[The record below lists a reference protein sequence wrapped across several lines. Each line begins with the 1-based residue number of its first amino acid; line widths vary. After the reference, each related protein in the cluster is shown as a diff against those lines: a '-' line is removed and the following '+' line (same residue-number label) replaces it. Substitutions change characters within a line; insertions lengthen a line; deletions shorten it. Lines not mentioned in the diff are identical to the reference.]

1 MTLILLLLVAACQV
15 ALLFLVY
22 HKLSKA
28 VQTLRHES
36 VQSATNVFNQVE
48 GLIAVYAE
56 VRPTRALPKSRGWA
70 ASPDFLAVL
79 IRLVQERQPMTV
91 LECSSGFSTV
101 VLAAALRNLG
111 RGKVISLEHDPIFA
125 EKTRLLLMLHGLSSW
140 AQVVDAPLVTQNITG
155 WSGHWYSTQ
164 NLESDLRVDML
175 VIDGP
180 PHTTAP
186 LARYPAL
193 PNLYGRLAQNS
204 VIVLDDSDRP
214 DELTAVNRWLGD
226 YQEMS
231 LSNNFP
237 CEKGCTVIFREVA
250 T

>member
-1 MTLILLLLVAACQV
+1 MTLIFLLLVVACQA
-15 ALLFLVY
+15 ALLFLFY

-28 VQTLRHES
+28 TQTLRHES
-36 VQSATNVFNQVE
+36 IQTGNNVISQVE
-48 GLIAVYAE
+48 GLMAVYAE
-56 VRPTRALPKSRGWA
+56 VSPTRALPKSRGWA

-79 IRLVQERQPMTV
+79 IRLVHERQPMIV
-91 LECSSGFSTV
+91 LECSSGFSTL

-111 RGKVISLEHDPIFA
+111 RGKVFSLEHDPIFA
-125 EKTRLLLMLHGLSSW
+125 EKTSQLLMLHGLSDW
-140 AQVVDAPLVTQNITG
+140 AQVVDAPLVTQNITA

-164 NLESDLRVDML
+164 NLNSDLRVDML

-193 PNLYGRLAQNS
+193 PILYGRLAQTS
-204 VIVLDDSDRP
+204 VIVLDDSDRT

-226 YQEMS
+226 YKDMS

-237 CEKGCTVIFREVA
+237 CEKGCAVIFRETA